1 VPDLYDRARPPYPPE
16 IFEDL
21 VALTSLV
28 EGSRVVEI
36 GPGTGRATF
45 ELAVLGLRITEVE
58 LCEELA
64 AIARRNLDRYP
75 NVEILTADFEAWEPS
90 KAGFDAVVAL
100 AAFHWINPSRRYEKS
115 ARLLRPGGS
124 LAVVANRHVLPDGAD
139 QFWIDVQEDYD
150 AAVPSESNRP
160 PPHPDR
166 VGDLSSE
173 IEASRFFRNVASRR
187 YLWNVSYTAD
197 TYVDVLNTFSGHRAM
212 PPAKREELYDRIRR
226 RIKGQPGGVVTKTL
240 LTTLNVGSRL

>member
-1 VPDLYDRARPPYPPE
+1 
-16 IFEDL
+16 
-21 VALTSLV
+21 
-28 EGSRVVEI
+28 
-36 GPGTGRATF
+36 
-45 ELAVLGLRITEVE
+45 
-58 LCEELA
+58 
-64 AIARRNLDRYP
+64 
-75 NVEILTADFEAWEPS
+75 
-90 KAGFDAVVAL
+90 
-100 AAFHWINPSRRYEKS
+100 
-115 ARLLRPGGS
+115 
-124 LAVVANRHVLPDGAD
+124 
-139 QFWIDVQEDYD
+139 VQEDYD